1 MEKQKINILIVDD
14 EKGLRI
20 GTQRLLQDE
29 GYYVDVAENGT
40 EGIKLGSS
48 KDYDLAVID
57 LKMPDIE
64 GIEVLREIKKVHPNT
79 ICFIA
84 TAFASYDTAIEATR
98 EGAFTY
104 IPKPFSPEEILQNL
118 EQGYKQRVL
127 LQESDKLKK
136 EREEK
141 LLELAN
147 EKSRLN
153 TIVKTIADGVLV
165 INKSAEVV
173 YYNYAAI
180 KYLDLESIKIGE
192 KILDKCPK
200 KINDLVRSFID
211 SENKKQKS
219 ILKQIEIK
227 PKGELFVECICSSV
241 ENPDGSFAGVVLVI
255 RNITELKK
263 IELIKSQFVS
273 MVAHELKTPMA
284 AVLGFLKIILDK
296 SIPVS
301 QDKLDEFLNRSVV
314 RLKGLLDL
322 VNDLL
327 DISRME
333 LQTKQREIIEINIEE
348 IIDTTIQFLEI
359 EIQKRNIEVTKEY
372 QKNLPIIKADQNEII
387 RLFTNILSNA
397 IKYNSDNGK
406 ININICTTDN
416 YLSVAIKDTGI
427 GLKPEEKEK
436 LYLEFY
442 RAKNEKTRGI
452 SGTGLGL
459 TIVKRIVDS
468 YHGKIEVESE
478 YGEGTN
484 FKVFL
489 PLNK

>member
-1 MEKQKINILIVDD
+1 M
-14 EKGLRI
+14 
-20 GTQRLLQDE
+20 
-29 GYYVDVAENGT
+29 
-40 EGIKLGSS
+40 
-48 KDYDLAVID
+48 
-57 LKMPDIE
+57 
-64 GIEVLREIKKVHPNT
+64 H
-79 ICFIA
+79 
-84 TAFASYDTAIEATR
+84 DTYAK
-98 EGAFTY
+98 F
-104 IPKPFSPEEILQNL
+104 EILGTRKL
-118 EQGYKQRVL
+118 YKSL
-127 LQESDKLKK
+127 L
-136 EREEK
+136 
-141 LLELAN
+141 
-147 EKSRLN
+147 
-153 TIVKTIADGVLV
+153 G
-165 INKSAEVV
+165 
-173 YYNYAAI
+173 

-241 ENPDGSFAGVVLVI
+241 ENPDGTFAGVVLVI

-397 IKYNSDNGK
+397 IKYNSENGK

-416 YLSVAIKDTGI
+416 YLSVG
-427 GLKPEEKEK
+427 
-436 LYLEFY
+436 
-442 RAKNEKTRGI
+442 N
-452 SGTGLGL
+452 
-459 TIVKRIVDS
+459 
-468 YHGKIEVESE
+468 
-478 YGEGTN
+478 
-484 FKVFL
+484 
-489 PLNK
+489 